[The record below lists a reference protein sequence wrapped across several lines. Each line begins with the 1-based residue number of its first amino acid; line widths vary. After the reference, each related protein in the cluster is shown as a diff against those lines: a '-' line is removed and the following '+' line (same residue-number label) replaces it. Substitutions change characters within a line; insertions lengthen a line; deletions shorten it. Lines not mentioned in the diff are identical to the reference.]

1 MTTNT
6 KLAPFQ
12 LQTPGATVFPTAIG
26 HCGLTWTEHA
36 IRSVHL
42 PEDSPAAMRK
52 ILAEA
57 GGTPVTA
64 IDRVPQTIQDFAA
77 RIAGVTT
84 GIDDDLCDIPLDE
97 TSLSDFASSIY
108 TALRRVS
115 PGDTITYGDLAHRA
129 GHHSSNM
136 PRAVGQVLGR
146 NPFGI
151 VVPCH
156 RVVAANGRL
165 GGFSA
170 HGGTATKIRLLRAE
184 ARGAGAPD
192 MPWDLKRAHRKLRAV
207 DPDMTRM
214 LQLVGHRRPTLRAAS
229 STVAA
234 LVESIIA
241 QQVSTAAASSI
252 HARLCAQM
260 ARPLD
265 GPTAYEI
272 CSAPDEQLRSAGLSA
287 SKVASL
293 RDLAQRA
300 IVGEV
305 PDLDVL
311 ATMGDEEI
319 IDALTPIR
327 GIGRWTVEML
337 LIFRLGR
344 PDILPV
350 DDLAVRKGYG
360 VLTGHELSA
369 RELAQRGEIW
379 APWRSVVSWY
389 LWRMSELA

>member
-1 MTTNT
+1 MTKNS
-6 KLAPFQ
+6 KLTPFHAR
-12 LQTPGATVFPTAIG
+12 TPGAAVFPTAIG
-26 HCGLTWTEHA
+26 TCGLTWTERG
-36 IRSVHL
+36 IQRVHL
-42 PEDSPAAMRK
+42 PEASPAAMRK
-52 ILAEA
+52 LLGDRSVGPFVSIEQ
-57 GGTPVTA
+57 TPQAV
-64 IDRVPQTIQDFAA
+64 QDVAA
-77 RIAGVTT
+77 RIAGVTK
-84 GIDDDLCDIPLDE
+84 GVDDDLCDIPLDE
-97 TSLSDFASSIY
+97 TSLSDFACSIY
-108 TALRRVS
+108 RALRHVP
-115 PGDTITYGDLAHRA
+115 PGDTITYGELAHRA
-129 GHHSSNM
+129 GHHSANM

-170 HGGTATKIRLLRAE
+170 HGGVVTKLRLLRAE
-184 ARGAGAPD
+184 SRGAGAPD
-192 MPWDLKRAHRKLRAV
+192 MPWDLATAHRRLRAV

-229 STVAA
+229 STVSA

-252 HARLCAQM
+252 HARLCAQF
-260 ARPLD
+260 AHPLD
-265 GPTAYEI
+265 GPTAQEI
-272 CSAPDEQLRSAGLSA
+272 YGASDEQLRGAGLSA

-293 RDLAQRA
+293 RDLARRA
-300 IVGEV
+300 INGEV
-305 PDLDVL
+305 PDLKVL
-311 ATMGDEEI
+311 ATMDDDEVI
-319 IDALTPIR
+319 STLNPIR

-344 PDILPV
+344 PDVLPV
-350 DDLAVRKGYG
+350 DDLAVRKGYA
-360 VLTGHELSA
+360 VLTGNELSA
-369 RELAQRGEIW
+369 RELAQRGEMW